1 MSQCA
6 KLKGNW
12 DMWLWESKD
21 NLLCFSRGQMW
32 QGRALFNR
40 ETSQCNDF
48 SKHLNVEKKMAK
60 FMMSYMS
67 WNIIYKNC
75 RNILQFICIKNIKI
89 FKLVTPT
96 NHLLGV
102 EFPNNEAIRK
112 KANCKLR
119 TIGKSAH
126 GNQVKLE
133 LGNK

>member
-48 SKHLNVEKKMAK
+48 SKHLNVWKKDGQVYYVIHELK
-60 FMMSYMS
+60 HY
-67 WNIIYKNC
+67 
-75 RNILQFICIKNIKI
+75 LQ
-89 FKLVTPT
+89 KL
-96 NHLLGV
+96 
-102 EFPNNEAIRK
+102 
-112 KANCKLR
+112 
-119 TIGKSAH
+119 
-126 GNQVKLE
+126 
-133 LGNK
+133 